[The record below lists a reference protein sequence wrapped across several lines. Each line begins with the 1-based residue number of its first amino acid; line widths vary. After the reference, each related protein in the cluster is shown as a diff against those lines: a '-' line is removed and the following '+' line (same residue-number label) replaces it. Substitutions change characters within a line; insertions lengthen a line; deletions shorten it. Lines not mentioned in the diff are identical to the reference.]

1 VAEICGGDVR
11 AIVSFGY
18 PAKRRDPASRTAEE
32 WSARANRK
40 PLSELVREVG

>member
-1 VAEICGGDVR
+1 VR
-11 AIVSFGY
+11 AIISFGY
-18 PAKRRDPASRTAEE
+18 PARPRDPAGRSAEE